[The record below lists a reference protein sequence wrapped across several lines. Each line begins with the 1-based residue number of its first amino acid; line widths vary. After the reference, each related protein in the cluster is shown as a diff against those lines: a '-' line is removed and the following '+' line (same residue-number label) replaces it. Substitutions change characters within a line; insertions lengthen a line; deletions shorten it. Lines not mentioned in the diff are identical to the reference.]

1 MEERTNI
8 VARITEEATVTLTTE
23 EYRDLMDKA
32 TRFDIIYSDVKS
44 SIDNGNKSYDRVNDS
59 LVLHAI
65 GLANYNP
72 TKPEEDE
79 A

>member
-8 VARITEEATVTLTTE
+8 VARITDEATVTLSTD

-32 TRFDIIYSDVKS
+32 TRFDIIFSDVKS
-44 SIDNGNKSYDRVNDS
+44 SIDGFCENYNRVNDT
-59 LVLHAI
+59 LVLHAL
-65 GLANYNP
+65 GLANYKP
-72 TKPEEDE
+72 QKPEE